1 MQDAEISRFPLFFS
15 FTSFRVWLDHL
26 INPKGMWWIHRAF
39 QKDAEFGKA
48 AEQRQWNPACHTLCA
63 AEKKT
68 RKQNNLL
75 LVFPRCKGEVESNF
89 YLLNFFCL
97 HWFHPSPLGTF
108 ESGISWFWWD
118 FVGICMTLNFFNK
131 DDVGLGES
139 IYLEQFQLF
148 LMTCMFLY
156 PKRA

>member
-139 IYLEQFQLF
+139 IHLEQFQLF